1 MGSRS
6 RSMKSRSSELYQIII
21 VSYTK
26 MRRSRGSN
34 RKQKR
39 KRSAKR
45 KVRSRRRRS
54 RSRRR
59 RSRSRKRFPK
69 HSRSRRTRSRR
80 SRGGARLNSSYSSM
94 HRTSDKIDTNS
105 NKTAILLMNWMMLPG
120 STPGSPE
127 FSRLFRKYMLV
138 NSRALK
144 NGRMSGPRAYQM
156 LRVLNG
162 NTNNLAPFVDQT
174 SPGIQQAYREY
185 KRIFTTPDM
194 ALAAHQFVALNHYV
208 LF

>member
-1 MGSRS
+1 
-6 RSMKSRSSELYQIII
+6 
-21 VSYTK
+21 

-39 KRSAKR
+39 RRSAKR

-59 RSRSRKRFPK
+59 RSRSKKSRKRFPK
-69 HSRSRRTRSRR
+69 HSRRTRSRR
-80 SRGGARLNSSYSSM
+80 SRGGARLHSSYSSM